1 MADEDGEGI
10 HPSAPHRNGGG
21 GGGGGSGLHCAGNGG
36 GGGGGPRVVR
46 IVKSESGYGFNV
58 RGQVSEGGQLRSIN
72 GELYA
77 PLQHVSAVL
86 PGGAADRAG
95 VRKGDRILEVN
106 GVNVEGATHKQVVD
120 LIRAGEKELILTVLS
135 VPPHEADNLDPSDDS
150 LGQSFY
156 DYTEKQAVP
165 ISVPTYKHVEQNG
178 EKFVVYNVYMAGRQL
193 CSKRYRE
200 FAVLHQNL
208 KREFAN
214 FTFPR
219 LPGKWPFSLSEQQLD
234 ARRRGLEEYL
244 EKVCSIR
251 VIGESDIMQ
260 EFLSESDENYNGVSD
275 VELRVAL
282 PDGTTVTVRVKKN
295 STTDQV
301 YQAIAA
307 KVGMDSTTVNYFA
320 LFEVINHS
328 FAKMPEETQTQDQ
341 LVEEEEVEMF
351 AFQAEI
357 AQLMSLIINTFY
369 LNKEIFLRELISNSS
384 DALDK
389 IRYESLTDP
398 SKLNSRKELHI
409 NLIPNK
415 QDRTLTIVDTGIGMT
430 KADLISNL
438 GTMATSGTKAFM
450 EALQAGAGISMI
462 GQFGVGFYSAYLV
475 AKKVTVIT
483 KHNDD
488 EQYAWE
494 SSAGGSFAVRT
505 DTGEPMGHGTKV
517 ILHLKEDQTEYLEER
532 RRKETVKKHSQF
544 IGYPITLFVE
554 KERGKEVS
562 DDEVE
567 EKEDQEEKENGEKE
581 SDDKSE
587 IEDVGS
593 DEEEEKRDGGKK
605 KKIKDKYIDHEEL
618 NKTKPIWTRN
628 PDDITNEEYG
638 EFCKSLASDW
648 EDHLAVKHFSVDRQL
663 EFRALLFVPRC
674 APFDLFENRKKKNN
688 IKLYVRRVFIM
699 DNLRKLAPNEFPHKL
714 YVQNYTSAV
723 PGTCLTI
730 RKWLFT
736 TEEEIL
742 LNDNDL
748 AVTYFFHQAVDD
760 VKKGYIK
767 AEEKSYQLQ
776 KLYEQRKM
784 VMYLNMLRTC
794 EGYNEII
801 FPHCACD
808 SRRKG
813 HVITAISI
821 THFKLHA
828 CTEEGLLENQVIAF
842 EWDEMQRW
850 DTDEEGMAF
859 CFEYARGEKK
869 PRWVKIFTPYFNYMH
884 ECFERVFCELKW
896 RKENIFQ
903 MARSQQ
909 RDVAT

>member
-1 MADEDGEGI
+1 MADEEGDG
-10 HPSAPHRNGGG
+10 PLRSAHRNGNGEGG
-21 GGGGGSGLHCAGNGG
+21 GGLTPCTGSANPALS
-36 GGGGGPRVVR
+36 GPRVVR

-95 VRKGDRILEVN
+95 IRKGDRILEVN

-150 LGQSFY
+150 SGQSFY

-165 ISVPTYKHVEQNG
+165 ISIPTYKHVEQNA

-200 FAVLHQNL
+200 FAILHQNL
-208 KREFAN
+208 KREFGN
-214 FTFPR
+214 FSFPR

-234 ARRRGLEEYL
+234 TRRRGLEEYL

-260 EFLSESDENYNGVSD
+260 EFLSESDEQLFLYIQFTDIFRICDADFADFLVC
-275 VELRVAL
+275 LQAVA
-282 PDGTTVTVRVKKN
+282 
-295 STTDQV
+295 S
-301 YQAIAA
+301 
-307 KVGMDSTTVNYFA
+307 KVGMDSITANYFA
-320 LFEVINHS
+320 LFEVINHC
-328 FAKMPEETQTQDQ
+328 
-341 LVEEEEVEMF
+341 
-351 AFQAEI
+351 
-357 AQLMSLIINTFY
+357 
-369 LNKEIFLRELISNSS
+369 
-384 DALDK
+384 
-389 IRYESLTDP
+389 
-398 SKLNSRKELHI
+398 
-409 NLIPNK
+409 
-415 QDRTLTIVDTGIGMT
+415 
-430 KADLISNL
+430 
-438 GTMATSGTKAFM
+438 
-450 EALQAGAGISMI
+450 
-462 GQFGVGFYSAYLV
+462 
-475 AKKVTVIT
+475 
-483 KHNDD
+483 
-488 EQYAWE
+488 
-494 SSAGGSFAVRT
+494 
-505 DTGEPMGHGTKV
+505 
-517 ILHLKEDQTEYLEER
+517 
-532 RRKETVKKHSQF
+532 
-544 IGYPITLFVE
+544 FV
-554 KERGKEVS
+554 
-562 DDEVE
+562 
-567 EKEDQEEKENGEKE
+567 
-581 SDDKSE
+581 
-587 IEDVGS
+587 
-593 DEEEEKRDGGKK
+593 
-605 KKIKDKYIDHEEL
+605 
-618 NKTKPIWTRN
+618 
-628 PDDITNEEYG
+628 
-638 EFCKSLASDW
+638 
-648 EDHLAVKHFSVDRQL
+648 
-663 EFRALLFVPRC
+663 
-674 APFDLFENRKKKNN
+674 
-688 IKLYVRRVFIM
+688 
-699 DNLRKLAPNEFPHKL
+699 RKLAPNEFPHKL

-736 TEEEIL
+736 TEEEVL

-748 AVTYFFHQAVDD
+748 AVTYFFHQAIDD
-760 VKKGYIK
+760 VKKGCVK
-767 AEEKSYQLQ
+767 VEEKSYQVQ
-776 KLYEQRKM
+776 KLAEQRKM

-821 THFKLHA
+821 KHFKLHA
-828 CTEEGLLENQVIAF
+828 CTEEGQLESQVIAF

-896 RKENIFQ
+896 RKEVEEEATDKDNRNCSKDSLCGKNVFQ
-903 MARSQQ
+903 MMRTQ
-909 RDVAT
+909 RRDATT